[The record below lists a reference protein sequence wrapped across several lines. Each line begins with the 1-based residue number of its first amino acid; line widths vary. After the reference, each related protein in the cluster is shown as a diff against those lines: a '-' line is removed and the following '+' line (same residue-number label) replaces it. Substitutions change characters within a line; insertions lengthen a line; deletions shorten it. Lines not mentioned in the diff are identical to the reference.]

1 MIAERGTEIS
11 FLIFFRIDMGM
22 LLGPVLL
29 LELRVCIKSYLS
41 LGVAGVMKNN
51 SALGFLRLSEK
62 FLFLVV
68 CVLGVLCLLM

>member
-1 MIAERGTEIS
+1 
-11 FLIFFRIDMGM
+11 MGM

-29 LELRVCIKSYLS
+29 LELRVCIKSHLS
-41 LGVAGVMKNN
+41 LGVVGVMKNN